1 MALNRLILN
10 FTYISF
16 DTIISYQKHDSGGI
30 DVMKD
35 FKEML
40 SKIFILNLFLGVFI
54 FLLIKSIFKVQLG
67 TYFLIGLVVATV
79 NLFINSIGTKLA
91 MEKEKRSYLTL
102 LSFVLR
108 VSLVLLSVV
117 VVCKSNFQNVI
128 FLLLGYSLNFI
139 SITIYGIGLGRNKA

>member
-1 MALNRLILN
+1 
-10 FTYISF
+10 
-16 DTIISYQKHDSGGI
+16 
-30 DVMKD
+30 MKD